1 MQTADF
7 TATSPG
13 RLVATVEGAMAFVPA
28 PLPRSLP
35 LEGATLHWLARAER
49 ALGEL
54 SGVTGRLV
62 NPYLLGSPLLRRE
75 AILSSRIEGTYTT
88 AEQLALLEAGAPPA
102 DERQKHDTR
111 EVLNYIEA
119 MHHGVQTLRE
129 LPVSKRLIRA
139 VHAKL
144 LEGVRGGAERPG
156 EFRTSQN
163 YIGKKVDGIKGARFV
178 PPPVVEML
186 ECLDALENYLH
197 LEPHGEPDPAAEP
210 DPTLAP
216 LLVRLALIHYQFE
229 TIHPFRDGN
238 GRVGRLLIPL
248 LLISHGRLGEP
259 LLYMSGYLD
268 QQKDAYQDH
277 MLRVSQ
283 TGDWRP
289 WLEFFLRGVV
299 ASARES
305 VDLAEQLLALRK
317 KWQGQFQSARSS
329 ALLVKLIDQLF
340 RSPAITMGQA
350 KKVLHVT
357 HAAASSNIKKLVQAG
372 ILSERTGKRWGQVFV
387 ASEIVALV
395 EYAHGGAKP
404 EAAPAQAEAAAPE
417 ASRTQTDDADAAR
430 GP

>member
-13 RLVATVEGAMAFVPA
+13 RLVPTVEGAMAFVPA

-35 LEGATLHWLARAER
+35 LQGATLHWLVRAER

-75 AILSSRIEGTYTT
+75 AILSSRIEGTYAT

-102 DERQKHDTR
+102 DERQRHDTR
-111 EVLNYIEA
+111 EVLNYIAA
-119 MHHGVQTLRE
+119 MHHGVWTLST
-129 LPVSKRLIRA
+129 LPVSKRLICA

-144 LEGVRGGAERPG
+144 LEGVRGGTERPG

-163 YIGKKVDGIKGARFV
+163 YIGKRVDGIKGARFV
-178 PPPVVEML
+178 PPPLVEML
-186 ECLDALENYLH
+186 ECLDDLETYLH
-197 LEPHGEPDPAAEP
+197 LEPHGQPDPAAEP

-229 TIHPFRDGN
+229 AIHPFRDGN

-248 LLISHGRLGEP
+248 LLISHGRLREP
-259 LLYMSGYLD
+259 LLYMSGYFD

-283 TGDWRP
+283 TGDWGP

-305 VDLAEQLLALRK
+305 VDLATDLHALRK

-329 ALLVKLIDQLF
+329 ALLVKLIDELF

-350 KKVLHVT
+350 KALLSVT
-357 HAAASSNIKKLVQAG
+357 HAAASSNIKKLVKAG
-372 ILSERTGKRWGQVFV
+372 ILSERTGKKRGQVFV
-387 ASEIVALV
+387 ATEILALV
-395 EYAHGGAKP
+395 ETAHGGETRSP
-404 EAAPAQAEAAAPE
+404 VPAPIEE
-417 ASRTQTDDADAAR
+417 TASARVQTNDTDAA
-430 GP
+430 